1 MEFSLGGMFGDM
13 GVGAVVGFIT
23 GFALKKI
30 MKLAMAIIGAYLL
43 SLLWLQQKGVIEINQ
58 DKLFNL
64 ATGWSSAVMSI
75 GEKAVGILPGTTA
88 FMAGFYVGFRKG

>member
-1 MEFSLGGMFGDM
+1 MEFNLSAMFGDM

-43 SLLWLQQKGVIEINQ
+43 SLFWLQQKGVIEINQ
-58 DKLFNL
+58 EKLFNL
-64 ATGWSSAVMSI
+64 AAGWSSTI
-75 GEKAVGILPGTTA
+75 ITLGEKVVGILPGTTA
-88 FMAGFYVGFRKG
+88 FLAGFYIGFRKG